1 MRFFIKIVTIRTIKR
16 TMKTINRILF
26 AVCLLLTGSLYFS
39 PAWAEGSRSLYP
51 SDYSTSGFRA
61 NLDIQP
67 SQSYVG
73 KVKRFTFLYVYAQA
87 NEYILLG
94 SRNRNNG
101 GDIYIYNPQ
110 DFGIPGNE
118 TIPGTKNFT
127 CSSTSPPVGSYGG
140 TGKGIITNRAQELAG
155 PKSADGTAPSGGDTF
170 VPCAYKAPSTGI
182 YGVEFTV
189 ATSGGS
195 GPNGVIDPPNIGSN
209 SVSAWDVTVRASA
222 TSTTDIDGRV
232 FTYAWAAF
240 TGLNDRP
247 VFSTHYYVTSDGY
260 RYSETLGGLDPNGY
274 ALYANSLGF
283 LDNGQPLY
291 KDLRASGTGTQ
302 TEFAQIVPK
311 LLPPG
316 VTTQIAQYP
325 FFFSDVSP
333 SGTNNTEV
341 ERVLTALNIPLTP
354 PSPTVSSVSFTG
366 HVPVTLHST
375 TGAGGV
381 FSFST
386 TDTITYQIVISRNGS
401 DFSPEN
407 TNNAVLTGIA
417 ATGSHT
423 VTWDGED
430 QTGANFPSSNTAY
443 PFRVYGRAG
452 EVHFPII
459 DAENNGNGA
468 TKAAATFG
476 GGPTITRLNGTNP
489 GDKTVYFDDR
499 GYITSSGTL
508 VGVLNGTLCNT
519 GTPAGPSPN
528 VSLDGVDSTLNYTSD
543 SLYRWWVPGSTPN
556 ANADCTSTAGWGD
569 AKGLNLWAY
578 YSTEPQTNNLYID
591 PVTYDGATS
600 VSAPTTA
607 TAGSTVQGAFTFAN
621 NGTGTA
627 TGVTYAMDIGTG
639 CTPSITFNNL
649 PTGASAGSCSVVSG
663 KGRYI
668 FTGMPAS
675 LTAGQAVVGAT
686 ATTPMTF
693 SYTAPAT
700 GPVVVTTTIAISE
713 ADDYAGNNSDTASTG
728 IGTNDVQTTV
738 SVPATANAGATVA
751 GNFQFANYGATAA
764 AGWTYTATIGSA
776 GSCPSGV
783 TFTSLPTGVT
793 LNNYNTSTCA
803 ATFTGLPTNLAA
815 GQSFNFG
822 FSYTAP
828 LLSGTVP
835 VNTTVSA
842 TGDANATNNA
852 SNGSTTIAANTFTI
866 SGTVFNDNGQP
877 TGTAGNGLQDGTE
890 TGTNAGGLYAL
901 LVNGSGN
908 VVASTTVTTN
918 TGAFSFS
925 GIANGDYTVRLSTAA
940 GTVGNA
946 APAASLPGGWINTG
960 ESINGTSTDGS
971 ANGDLAITI
980 ASADLTTLSLGI
992 RQAVPD
998 VYTTVEAPASVAA
1011 GDPVTTLLTF
1021 GNQGDAPAEGVTY
1034 AVTLPAGLTGLSC
1047 AGATCSYDPATGLL
1061 TLTGLP
1067 TSLIPG
1073 QTEQVVVTYTAPG
1086 SGPLAVTAVI
1096 ATTTAGETPTPNN
1109 TGAASTTVSSS
1120 VVDVAAWLNA
1130 PAEAVTGST
1139 VTVPVNFTNLG
1150 GVQAT
1155 GVTYT
1160 LTLPTGLTNVAC
1172 TGSGISCSYAGTT
1185 VTITGLPVSLDPSQT
1200 VGLTLSYTA
1209 PASAS
1214 SPVTVTATVN
1224 AASDS
1229 NAGNNSADGSTVI
1242 NATATAPD
1250 VISTVAPPATAT
1262 AGNTVTV
1269 PVTYANL
1276 GPDAATV
1283 TRYELD
1289 LSDALTNTDGSIEI
1303 RNNGALCVY
1312 TAGTGAITGCNLPGS
1327 LNPGQAVDL
1336 TLTYTAP
1343 ASGAVTV
1350 TSNITATGETNL
1362 ANNPSTGSTTVS
1374 AVSVPDVY
1382 TTVDVPATVPAG
1394 GTVQALLTF
1403 GNQGLAAAGGVSYAV
1418 TLPPNLSGVSCSGAT
1433 CTYDN
1438 ATGVLTL
1445 TGLPTSLSPGQSEVV
1460 QLSYIAP
1467 ASGSVTVQA
1476 QIATTTAGETPTNNN
1491 AAQASTTVTGSATAD
1506 VTTWID
1512 APATAN
1518 SGQTVNVLAGFTNLG
1533 AANATGVTYTLT
1545 LPTGATVSYNG
1556 AACTYSGGLVTGC
1569 GLPSTLTPG
1578 QTVELVAGYTAPA
1591 SGPVTVTSTVAATN
1605 DSDAGN
1611 NSASTSTAIT
1621 ATAQADVATTVAP
1634 PPTAPAGSTVTV
1646 PITYANLG
1654 PAPAA
1659 GMGYT
1664 LTGAPSGATVSYQG
1678 TPCTYSGG
1686 AITGCG
1692 LPTTLAPGQTLDLTL
1707 SYTAPANGTV
1717 SVTSTVSTT
1726 TSEGGHTTNNSASGS
1741 TTITTA
1747 PTVDVY
1753 ALVDAPATAVAS
1765 SIVNVALTFGNQG
1778 NSTAA
1783 GVTYSALLPAGLS
1796 GVSCTTANVTCTY
1809 DSASGLVTI
1818 TGIGLPSSLANSA
1831 TATATLTYT
1840 APATTGAVPV
1850 TARISATADP
1860 GFGGNNSASDSTVIT
1875 AAPSAFTIS
1884 GTVFNDNG
1892 QPTGTAGN
1900 GLKDGTETGTNAGG
1914 LYALLVNGSGD
1925 VVAHASVA
1933 ANGAFSFSSIVAGDY
1948 TVRLSS
1954 VDASSGAAPAASL
1967 PVGWMNTG
1975 ESINGTS
1982 TDGTA
1987 DGDLA
1992 ITVAS
1997 ADRTTLTLGIRQ
2009 AVPDVY
2015 TTVEAPPSVAAG
2027 DSVTTLLT
2035 FGNQGAATAES
2046 VTYAVTLPQNLTGL
2060 SCTGATC
2067 DYNPT
2072 TGALTIT
2079 GLPTILMSGQTE
2091 QVLVHYTAPGSGPL
2105 AVVSVIATTTAGETP
2120 TPNNRAEASTTVSSS
2135 VVDVAAWL
2143 NAPAEATTGSTV
2155 TVPVNFTNL
2164 GGTQATGV
2172 TYTLTLPTG
2181 LTNVACTGS
2190 GISCSY
2196 ASGTGVVTITGLP
2209 GSLDPGQTVG
2219 LTLSYTAPVSTSSPV
2234 TVTTTVNATSDSN
2247 AGNNSASGSTVI
2259 NATATAPDVISTVAP
2274 PATAVAGSTVT
2285 VPVTYANLGPDAA
2298 TVTLY
2303 DLDLSDALTNTDGS
2317 IEIRNNGALC
2327 VYTAGTGAITGCN
2340 LPGSLNPGQAVDL
2353 TLTYTAPASGAVTV
2367 TSNITATGETNLA
2380 NNPSTGSTTVSAV
2393 SVPDVYTTVDV
2404 PATVPAGGTVQ
2415 ALLTFGNQGLAAA
2428 GGVSYAVTLPPNLSG
2443 VSCSGATCTYDNATG
2458 VLTLTGLPTSLS
2470 PGQSEVV
2477 QLSYIAPAS
2486 GSVTVQ
2492 AQIATTTAGETP
2504 TNNNAAQ
2511 ASTRVTGSPTADVT
2525 TWIDAPA
2532 TASSGQTVNVLAGFT
2547 NLGTANATSVTYTLT
2562 GLPAGAT
2569 VSYNG
2574 AACTYTPGTGAVTG
2588 CGLPSTLTPG
2598 QTVELVASYTAP
2610 ATGPVAVTST
2620 VAATNDSDANN
2631 NSASDST
2638 VITTTCTSRSTITGL
2653 IWHDTNRNGS
2663 RQQPDEGVLPGI
2675 VSLTPTGG
2683 SAAQIRIATAN
2694 AQGEYRFENI
2704 TAGEWTVEVEGSYQS
2719 DVLGFDPVGAFRET
2733 YTLAGCET
2741 KRFDV
2746 GFAAPPDNLGS
2757 VGDFVWFDQDSSGLV
2772 SEFYDSNG
2780 DGKLTKNAAGTEFSL
2795 ADFEWVDLNNNNSA
2809 DAGEYNRCGLR
2820 GVPVEL
2826 LNAQGAVLDRT
2837 ITGLRGGYD
2846 FTGLLLDKY
2855 STRVNPTDT
2864 AIYVLAQEMAA
2875 SGLCKPYPPPLVAAR
2890 LGMVA
2895 AKAPLAAPVKQGV
2908 AAAAGAVLCGMTRAA
2923 TQSTVLT
2930 TAQPSVDT
2938 LDYGLICGANIG
2950 SPNIFDPPSGRKTVN
2965 AAGLPVLEWRMVW
2978 INNSNYLADR
2988 VRVVDPIP
2996 AGMTYETD
3004 SLSCTLGSVAS
3015 TVTTCTFDFANNR
3028 VVYEGT
3034 IAPDPGAQDEA
3045 SAQNEVVITFRS
3057 RFRSGVTSANNTAQA
3072 YWDTDGD
3079 DDIDTSGPP
3088 VQTNNGAPVV
3098 YPGYGP
3104 GPASIPTLSP
3114 AALLGLITMLLWL
3127 LRSTTRA
3134 RCAPLRGKRRD
3145 R

>member
-1 MRFFIKIVTIRTIKR
+1 
-16 TMKTINRILF
+16 MKTINRILF

-1374 AVSVPDVY
+1374 AASVPDVY

-1394 GTVQALLTF
+1394 STVQALLTF

-1418 TLPPNLSGVSCSGAT
+1418 TLPPNLSGVSCTGAT
-1433 CTYDN
+1433 CTYDS
-1438 ATGVLTL
+1438 ATGLLTL

-1533 AANATGVTYTLT
+1533 
-1545 LPTGATVSYNG
+1545 
-1556 AACTYSGGLVTGC
+1556 
-1569 GLPSTLTPG
+1569 
-1578 QTVELVAGYTAPA
+1578 
-1591 SGPVTVTSTVAATN
+1591 
-1605 DSDAGN
+1605 
-1611 NSASTSTAIT
+1611 
-1621 ATAQADVATTVAP
+1621 
-1634 PPTAPAGSTVTV
+1634 
-1646 PITYANLG
+1646 
-1654 PAPAA
+1654 
-1659 GMGYT
+1659 
-1664 LTGAPSGATVSYQG
+1664 
-1678 TPCTYSGG
+1678 
-1686 AITGCG
+1686 
-1692 LPTTLAPGQTLDLTL
+1692 
-1707 SYTAPANGTV
+1707 
-1717 SVTSTVSTT
+1717 
-1726 TSEGGHTTNNSASGS
+1726 
-1741 TTITTA
+1741 
-1747 PTVDVY
+1747 
-1753 ALVDAPATAVAS
+1753 
-1765 SIVNVALTFGNQG
+1765 
-1778 NSTAA
+1778 
-1783 GVTYSALLPAGLS
+1783 
-1796 GVSCTTANVTCTY
+1796 
-1809 DSASGLVTI
+1809 
-1818 TGIGLPSSLANSA
+1818 
-1831 TATATLTYT
+1831 
-1840 APATTGAVPV
+1840 
-1850 TARISATADP
+1850 
-1860 GFGGNNSASDSTVIT
+1860 
-1875 AAPSAFTIS
+1875 
-1884 GTVFNDNG
+1884 
-1892 QPTGTAGN
+1892 
-1900 GLKDGTETGTNAGG
+1900 
-1914 LYALLVNGSGD
+1914 
-1925 VVAHASVA
+1925 
-1933 ANGAFSFSSIVAGDY
+1933 
-1948 TVRLSS
+1948 
-1954 VDASSGAAPAASL
+1954 
-1967 PVGWMNTG
+1967 
-1975 ESINGTS
+1975 
-1982 TDGTA
+1982 
-1987 DGDLA
+1987 
-1992 ITVAS
+1992 
-1997 ADRTTLTLGIRQ
+1997 
-2009 AVPDVY
+2009 
-2015 TTVEAPPSVAAG
+2015 
-2027 DSVTTLLT
+2027 
-2035 FGNQGAATAES
+2035 
-2046 VTYAVTLPQNLTGL
+2046 
-2060 SCTGATC
+2060 
-2067 DYNPT
+2067 
-2072 TGALTIT
+2072 
-2079 GLPTILMSGQTE
+2079 
-2091 QVLVHYTAPGSGPL
+2091 
-2105 AVVSVIATTTAGETP
+2105 
-2120 TPNNRAEASTTVSSS
+2120 
-2135 VVDVAAWL
+2135 
-2143 NAPAEATTGSTV
+2143 
-2155 TVPVNFTNL
+2155 
-2164 GGTQATGV
+2164 
-2172 TYTLTLPTG
+2172 
-2181 LTNVACTGS
+2181 
-2190 GISCSY
+2190 
-2196 ASGTGVVTITGLP
+2196 
-2209 GSLDPGQTVG
+2209 
-2219 LTLSYTAPVSTSSPV
+2219 
-2234 TVTTTVNATSDSN
+2234 
-2247 AGNNSASGSTVI
+2247 
-2259 NATATAPDVISTVAP
+2259 
-2274 PATAVAGSTVT
+2274 
-2285 VPVTYANLGPDAA
+2285 
-2298 TVTLY
+2298 
-2303 DLDLSDALTNTDGS
+2303 
-2317 IEIRNNGALC
+2317 
-2327 VYTAGTGAITGCN
+2327 
-2340 LPGSLNPGQAVDL
+2340 
-2353 TLTYTAPASGAVTV
+2353 
-2367 TSNITATGETNLA
+2367 
-2380 NNPSTGSTTVSAV
+2380 
-2393 SVPDVYTTVDV
+2393 
-2404 PATVPAGGTVQ
+2404 
-2415 ALLTFGNQGLAAA
+2415 
-2428 GGVSYAVTLPPNLSG
+2428 
-2443 VSCSGATCTYDNATG
+2443 
-2458 VLTLTGLPTSLS
+2458 
-2470 PGQSEVV
+2470 
-2477 QLSYIAPAS
+2477 
-2486 GSVTVQ
+2486 
-2492 AQIATTTAGETP
+2492 
-2504 TNNNAAQ
+2504 
-2511 ASTRVTGSPTADVT
+2511 
-2525 TWIDAPA
+2525 
-2532 TASSGQTVNVLAGFT
+2532 
-2547 NLGTANATSVTYTLT
+2547 TANATSVTYTLT

-2574 AACTYTPGTGAVTG
+2574 AACSYTPGTGAVTG

-2620 VAATNDSDANN
+2620 VAATNDSDAGN

-2638 VITTTCTSRSTITGL
+2638 V
-2653 IWHDTNRNGS
+2653 
-2663 RQQPDEGVLPGI
+2663 
-2675 VSLTPTGG
+2675 
-2683 SAAQIRIATAN
+2683 
-2694 AQGEYRFENI
+2694 
-2704 TAGEWTVEVEGSYQS
+2704 
-2719 DVLGFDPVGAFRET
+2719 
-2733 YTLAGCET
+2733 
-2741 KRFDV
+2741 
-2746 GFAAPPDNLGS
+2746 
-2757 VGDFVWFDQDSSGLV
+2757 
-2772 SEFYDSNG
+2772 
-2780 DGKLTKNAAGTEFSL
+2780 
-2795 ADFEWVDLNNNNSA
+2795 
-2809 DAGEYNRCGLR
+2809 
-2820 GVPVEL
+2820 
-2826 LNAQGAVLDRT
+2826 
-2837 ITGLRGGYD
+2837 
-2846 FTGLLLDKY
+2846 
-2855 STRVNPTDT
+2855 
-2864 AIYVLAQEMAA
+2864 
-2875 SGLCKPYPPPLVAAR
+2875 
-2890 LGMVA
+2890 
-2895 AKAPLAAPVKQGV
+2895 
-2908 AAAAGAVLCGMTRAA
+2908 
-2923 TQSTVLT
+2923 
-2930 TAQPSVDT
+2930 
-2938 LDYGLICGANIG
+2938 IG

-2978 INNSNYLADR
+2978 INNGNTTANR

-2996 AGMTYETD
+2996 AGTTYAG
-3004 SLSCTLGSVAS
+3004 SLSCSPSGSTS
-3015 TVTTCTFDFANNR
+3015 TVSLCEYQTSPR
-3028 VVYEGT
+3028 PQVVYEGS
-3034 IAPDPGAQDEA
+3034 IAADPGATTEA
-3045 SAQNEVVITFRS
+3045 QAQNEVVIVFR
-3057 RFRSGVTSANNTAQA
+3057 TTLSAGQPSASNTAQA
-3072 YWDTDGD
+3072 YWDKDGNGSVDDEITDNNFA
-3079 DDIDTSGPP
+3079 P
-3088 VQTNNGAPVV
+3088 VQTNNGAPTTF
-3098 YPGYGP
+3098 GGP
-3104 GPASIPTLSP
+3104 PATPASIPTLSP

-3134 RCAPLRGKRRD
+3134 RCAPLGGKRRD